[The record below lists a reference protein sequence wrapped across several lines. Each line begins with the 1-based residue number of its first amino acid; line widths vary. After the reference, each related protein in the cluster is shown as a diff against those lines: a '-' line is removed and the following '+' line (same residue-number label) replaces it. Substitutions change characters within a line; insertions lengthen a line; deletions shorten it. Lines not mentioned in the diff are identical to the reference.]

1 MAEDDIPV
9 SAAMMEAGCA
19 EWPFS
24 DVWHF
29 GSYDDVC
36 AIYRAMER
44 MRRAE
49 ADAEVIRRS
58 VKESGYTEALRT
70 ALPSAQRPG
79 CLGLVFSLLITDPM
93 APCQRRACKRA
104 ASARSPRR
112 RASHSAM
119 ISSLC
124 VISHSPIAG
133 LAG

>member
-58 VKESGYTEALRT
+58 VKEFWVHGSAADSASVCSAAR
-70 ALPSAQRPG
+70 LPWLGVFAVDYRPHG
-79 CLGLVFSLLITDPM
+79 TLPT
-93 APCQRRACKRA
+93 
-104 ASARSPRR
+104 
-112 RASHSAM
+112 
-119 ISSLC
+119 
-124 VISHSPIAG
+124 
-133 LAG
+133 